1 MAHTMARLKIDPFL
15 SKLDLLKNP
24 DESRLISGQRQ
35 RHNPLASSAMRI
47 LVIDLSHDGKVS

>member
-1 MAHTMARLKIDPFL
+1 MAHTMVRFKKNLFL
-15 SKLDLLKNP
+15 SKLGLLKNP

-35 RHNPLASSAMRI
+35 RHNPLASQAMRI